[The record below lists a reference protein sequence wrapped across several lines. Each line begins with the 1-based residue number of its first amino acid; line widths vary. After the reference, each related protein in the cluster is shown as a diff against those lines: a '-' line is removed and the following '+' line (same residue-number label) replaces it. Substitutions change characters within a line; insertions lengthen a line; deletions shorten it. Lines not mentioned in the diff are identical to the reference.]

1 MGGTDLPRMV
11 QSRIAEGLNIER
23 TLAALPG
30 HEGAHAAGVHG
41 SGRGALGN
49 QHERPAACGGTPEA
63 TVARARRAV
72 KQSIAVTVLT

>member
-41 SGRGALGN
+41 SGAGAARLAISTSAPPRAAA
-49 QHERPAACGGTPEA
+49 RP
-63 TVARARRAV
+63 R
-72 KQSIAVTVLT
+72 